1 MRPDGRTNE
10 SGFAAVLPAVIIA
23 GAIFMILLLFIIVT
37 GAAGSANNPNGQGTG
52 DGAGEASDIPPQE
65 GPEVDLGTRRL
76 RCAFLPGVRP
86 MSDALDAR
94 VVRRWI
100 TVKQELDEK
109 GVRVKVNYGFRT
121 LCQQINVNPGGNA
134 YADPRKGNISPHM
147 CGRAVDINGLRDEG
161 YAARVVPIFQRH
173 GWKWLGAADRPHFEV
188 PKDEVGES
196 LASVKAWSDELQRQY
211 QQARSGQG
219 EASGCVIQ
227 NECQT
232 LGGHR

>member
-1 MRPDGRTNE
+1 MDIRRNE
-10 SGFAAVLPAVIIA
+10 RGFTALLPAVILT
-23 GAIFMILLLFIIVT
+23 GVLFLGLSMLVVIT
-37 GAAGSANNPNGQGTG
+37 GAAGGANNPNGQGTG
-52 DGAGEASDIPPQE
+52 SGPGEPENLPPQE

-121 LCQQINVNPGGNA
+121 LCQQIHLNPGGNA

-147 CGRAVDINGLRDEG
+147 CGRAIDINGLKDRG
-161 YAARVVPIFQRH
+161 YAARVVPIFQRQ
-173 GWKWLGAADRPHFEV
+173 GWRWLADKDPPHFEV
-188 PKDEVGES
+188 PKGEVGES
-196 LASVKAWSDELQRQY
+196 LASLKAWSDELQRQY
-211 QQARSGQG
+211 QQAKAGQG
-219 EASGCVIQ
+219 EAAGCVVA